1 MSEQNEGLINLV
13 ADIVSAH
20 VSNNNVAV
28 GDVATLVQN
37 VHAALVGLGSEAP
50 APQSTSREPAVSVRS
65 SVKPDAIACLVCGS
79 KNKML
84 KRHLQTAHGLTPAD
98 YRAEFGLKNDYPMV
112 APNYS
117 EQRATLARSIGLGS
131 KENRDKRAAA
141 KPAAAKRGRPKKQP
155 EPEAQEA

>member
-1 MSEQNEGLINLV
+1 MPEQQETIINLV

-28 GDVATLVQN
+28 GDVATLVQS
-37 VHAALVGLGSEAP
+37 VHAALVGLTREAR
-50 APQSTSREPAVSVRS
+50 APEAAAREPAVSVRS
-65 SVKPDAIACLVCGS
+65 SVKPDAIVCLVCGA

-84 KRHLQTAHGLTPAD
+84 KRHLHTSHGLTPAE
-98 YRAEFGLKNDYPMV
+98 YRAEFGLKSDYPMV

-131 KENRDKRAAA
+131 AENRANR
-141 KPAAAKRGRPKKQP
+141 KPKPTKAKRRPAKAAPTEQ
-155 EPEAQEA
+155 AG